1 MALQQVFGP
10 RPRHCSTRK
19 YHLHRQFDPTLIA
32 EKEKLPARSAAVD
45 GLRTSQ
51 QLINDP
57 LSSSVL
63 RPTAAIRA

>member
-32 EKEKLPARSAAVD
+32 EKEKLPARD